1 MGLFVKFM
9 VSPIGRVTRI
19 VAGLV
24 LIGGGLVWLGGAL
37 GIVIA
42 VIGLV
47 PLLAGLFDVCV
58 FAPIFGYPFNG
69 PAARA
74 RA

>member
-9 VSPIGRVTRI
+9 VSPTGRISRMA
-19 VAGLV
+19 AGVV
-24 LIGGGLVWLGGAL
+24 LIAGGLLWLGGVA
-37 GIVIA
+37 GIIVAA
-42 VIGLV
+42 VGLV
-47 PLLAGLFDVCV
+47 PLLAGLIDVCV
-58 FAPIFGYPFNG
+58 FAPLLGYPFGG